1 MRDFALTERET
12 EACQICERITMSSDI
27 NMSEPNLDAAKGTY
41 SGFIKFLKRG
51 TVISAIAAVVAVLVI
66 AS

>member
-1 MRDFALTERET
+1 
-12 EACQICERITMSSDI
+12 MSSDI

>member
-1 MRDFALTERET
+1 
-12 EACQICERITMSSDI
+12 MSSDI
-27 NMSEPNLDAAKGTY
+27 KMPEPNMDAAKGTY

-51 TVISAIAAVVAVLVI
+51 TVISVIVTVLAVLVI

>member
-1 MRDFALTERET
+1 
-12 EACQICERITMSSDI
+12 MSSDL
-27 NMSEPNLDAAKGTY
+27 NMPEPNMDAAKGTY

-51 TVISAIAAVVAVLVI
+51 TIISAIAVVIAVLII

>member
-1 MRDFALTERET
+1 
-12 EACQICERITMSSDI
+12 MSSDI
-27 NMSEPNLDAAKGTY
+27 NMHEPNMDAAKGTY

-51 TVISAIAAVVAVLVI
+51 TIISAVVAIFAVLLV